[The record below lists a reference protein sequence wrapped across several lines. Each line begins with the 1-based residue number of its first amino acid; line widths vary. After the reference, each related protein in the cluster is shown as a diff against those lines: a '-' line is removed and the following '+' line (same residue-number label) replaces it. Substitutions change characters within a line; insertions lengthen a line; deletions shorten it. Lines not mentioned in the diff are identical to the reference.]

1 MCNNVDM
8 TPFTQN
14 TVPQYSHNDEILID
28 CLGKSSESGLNLEF
42 GVFHGRTINLS
53 SEKYPKRTFYGFD
66 SFEGLPED
74 WREGF
79 LRGHFSLG
87 GDFPHVNPNVVL
99 IKGLFSD
106 SLEDF
111 LKENQ
116 QQVSFLHIDCDL
128 YSSTKYVLEKLKD
141 RLRAGSIILFDEF
154 YNYPGWEEG
163 EYKAWQ
169 EFVNSYNIIYDYI
182 CYNINHEQ
190 VSLIII

>member
-1 MCNNVDM
+1 M
-8 TPFTQN
+8 TPFTKN
-14 TVPQYSHNDEILID
+14 TVPQYTHHDEILID
-28 CLGKSSESGLNLEF
+28 CLEKSSENGLNLEF
-42 GVFHGRTINLS
+42 GVFSGRTINLS
-53 SEKYPKRTFYGFD
+53 SEKYPERAFYGFD

-79 LRGHFSLG
+79 LKGHFSLNG
-87 GDFPHVNPNVVL
+87 NFPPVNSNVVL

-116 QQVSFLHIDCDL
+116 QSVSFLHIDCDL

-169 EFVNSYNIIYDYI
+169 EFSNSYNIKYDYI
-182 CYNINHEQ
+182 GYNINHEQ
-190 VSLIII
+190 VALIIK